1 MMQRLPQFSAE
12 GGITLRDLA
21 LESAI
26 PSKMKL
32 PFSALNPYSP
42 VVYA

>member
-26 PSKMKL
+26 PSMKL